1 MLTLLSNQT
10 YFTLENLGYITLIQ
24 LWWISVWG
32 ISYLLIE
39 YLSNRSKK
47 IELLIYSALLIFTLS
62 IIISKPELT
71 KHL

>member
-1 MLTLLSNQT
+1 MLSLPSSQT
-10 YFTLENLGYITLIQ
+10 YSTLEKLGYITLIQ

-32 ISYLLIE
+32 ISYLIIE

-47 IELLIYSALLIFTLS
+47 IELLIYSALLIFVLS
-62 IIISKPELT
+62 IIISKPDLT

>member
-1 MLTLLSNQT
+1 MLTLLSTQT
-10 YFTLENLGYITLIQ
+10 YSTLEKLGYITLIQ

-47 IELLIYSALLIFTLS
+47 IELLIYSALLILVLS
-62 IIISKPELT
+62 IIISKPDLT